1 VRIHHY
7 KLNINEKSED
17 IDLESMD
24 NEENNVEKD
33 SENFEE
39 NIKNN
44 ILDNIDTELYI
55 RHIAYCRAKRE
66 CSYDSGMLYG
76 LDELDPLFNEAARLI
91 VLHQQGSTS
100 LIQRKF
106 TIGYNRAGR
115 LMDQLEVFGIVGPT
129 NGSKARD
136 VLITDKYSLEQKL
149 NLLCISS
156 NNITKE
162 IELYFNDRIE
172 IEKLKAIKEIEEKK
186 EAERVKSE
194 RAEKEEIKRKL
205 LQKEKNRVLEKQ
217 CLNEL
222 IEEGLLYPEIN
233 KRPPMPREL
242 VDAIWRRDEG
252 KCVYCGSSINIHID
266 HIIPFSKG
274 GSTSFENLQLLCQK
288 CNLRKS
294 DNVG

>member
-7 KLNINEKSED
+7 RLNTNKKDEDVDLKYINNNDASFEE
-17 IDLESMD
+17 DLES
-24 NEENNVEKD
+24 
-33 SENFEE
+33 
-39 NIKNN
+39 N

-55 RHIAYCRAKRE
+55 RQIAYCRAEKE
-66 CSYDSGMLYG
+66 CGCDSGTYG
-76 LDELDPLFNEAARLI
+76 LNELDPLFNEAARLI

-106 TIGYNRAGR
+106 TIGYNRACR
-115 LMDQLEVFGIVGPT
+115 LMDWLEVFGIVGST
-129 NGSKARD
+129 KGSKARD
-136 VLITDKYSLEQKL
+136 VLITNEYSLEQKL

-162 IELYFNDRIE
+162 IELYFNDKIE
-172 IEKLKAIKEIEEKK
+172 VEKLKAIKEIEEKK
-186 EAERVKSE
+186 EAERVKLE

-222 IEEGLLYPEIN
+222 IEEGLLYPEMS
-233 KRPPMPREL
+233 KRPPIPREL

-294 DNVG
+294 DNIG